1 MRDMKKISASKLKKS
16 QSDNTIAS
24 SSILEVIELSNPDK
38 LGGGRN
44 AADKSLRTDGQEA
57 RERLFECAM
66 RLFAEKGYART
77 STREIAL
84 AAKVNISAISYYFGD
99 KANLYRAIFND
110 PVGNPTIHP
119 SQFLQPDLSL
129 RGGLELLMKTFV
141 DSFKQSE
148 RAQNCMKLH
157 IREMLEPT
165 GLWSEEIDHQI
176 KPAHLALVKFLAK
189 QLNVQRIDD
198 DLHRLAF
205 ALSGLALTLM
215 VSSDVIAVIRPSLI
229 SKEKSIDDYAN
240 RLVEYGL
247 SMCEQ
252 ERQRRH
258 ALMA

>member
-1 MRDMKKISASKLKKS
+1 MKKIGSHAEGKISPS
-16 QSDNTIAS
+16 GNS
-24 SSILEVIELSNPDK
+24 
-38 LGGGRN
+38 LGSGSTDSGFPTPAVEKN
-44 AADKSLRTDGQEA
+44 AADKNLRADGQEA
-57 RERLFECAM
+57 RERLFSCAM

-84 AAKVNISAISYYFGD
+84 TAKVNISAISYYFGD
-99 KANLYRAIFND
+99 KANLYRTIFND

-119 SQFLQPDLSL
+119 TQFLQPGLTL
-129 RGGLELLMKTFV
+129 RAGLELLMQTFV

-165 GLWSEEIDHQI
+165 GLWLEEIDHQI
-176 KPAHLALVKFLAK
+176 KPAHQAFVSFLAK
-189 QLNVQRIDD
+189 QLGIQRIDD

-215 VSSDVIAVIRPSLI
+215 VSSDVILAIRPGLI
-229 SKEKSIDDYAN
+229 SKEKSIDDYAE
-240 RLVEYGL
+240 RLVDYGM

-252 ERQRRH
+252 ERLRRQ
-258 ALMA
+258 AKRSGK